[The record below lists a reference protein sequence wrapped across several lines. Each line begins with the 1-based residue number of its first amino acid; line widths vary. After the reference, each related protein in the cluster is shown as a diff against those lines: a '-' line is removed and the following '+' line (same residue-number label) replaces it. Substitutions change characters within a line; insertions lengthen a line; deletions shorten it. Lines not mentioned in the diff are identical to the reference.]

1 MTITNMTLSLN
12 MESVREF
19 DWILL
24 STMTIVSP
32 SA

>member
-1 MTITNMTLSLN
+1 MTIMNVTLSLN
-12 MESVREF
+12 MQNVREF
-19 DWILL
+19 NWILL